1 MKEWRVIYIE
11 PDISE
16 SCTFLTFD
24 EAWSYANVIPEKI
37 TYIPYNEWFYIPKK
51 EAVRKLDKE
60 TKILISWCKTAK
72 IILIRL

>member
-1 MKEWRVIYIE
+1 MIYTE

-16 SCTFLTFD
+16 SCTFLTFE

-37 TYIPYNEWFYIPKK
+37 TYIPYNEWFYISKK
-51 EAVRKLDKE
+51 EAVNKLVDE

-72 IILIRL
+72 ITLLRL